1 MSLIK
6 LLWCKVVGHKV
17 TIEKPWNHIDDW
29 ESPNYRENDGSIE
42 YFDICERCGREVNH
56 TTFYD
61 CTDIPPGAL
70 INESVLG
77 NTKKG
82 PNTPPK
88 IVDINDIPTLF
99 GDIEEKPKFQVIDS
113 APRRFITDRCVH
125 EYELAPFQKYKDIR
139 VLKCKLCGKIK
150 KENMRF
156 KKPKRR

>member
-6 LLWCKVVGHKV
+6 LLWCKVVGHKPSE
-17 TIEKPWNHIDDW
+17 TLYSKEC
-29 ESPNYRENDGSIE
+29 DGSME
-42 YFDICERCGREVNH
+42 SYNICDRCGREVNR

-61 CTDIPPGAL
+61 CTDFTPEDL

-150 KENMRF
+150 KENMRI
-156 KKPKRR
+156 KKSKKDD

>member
-6 LLWCKVVGHKV
+6 LLWCKVVGHKPSE
-17 TIEKPWNHIDDW
+17 ILYSKEC
-29 ESPNYRENDGSIE
+29 DGSME
-42 YFDICERCGREVNH
+42 SYNICDRCGREVNR

-61 CTDIPPGAL
+61 CTDFTPEDL
-70 INESVLG
+70 INERV
-77 NTKKG
+77 
-82 PNTPPK
+82 
-88 IVDINDIPTLF
+88 V
-99 GDIEEKPKFQVIDS
+99 EEKPKFQVIDS

-156 KKPKRR
+156 KKPKQR

>member
-6 LLWCKVVGHKV
+6 LLWCKVVGHKPSE
-17 TIEKPWNHIDDW
+17 ILYSKEC
-29 ESPNYRENDGSIE
+29 DGSME
-42 YFDICERCGREVNH
+42 SYNICDRCGREVNR

-61 CTDIPPGAL
+61 CTDFTPEDL
-70 INESVLG
+70 INERV
-77 NTKKG
+77 
-82 PNTPPK
+82 
-88 IVDINDIPTLF
+88 V
-99 GDIEEKPKFQVIDS
+99 EEKPKFQVIDS

-156 KKPKRR
+156 KKSKKDEKKN